1 MYVVGWDGNDIN
13 EYTLSTA
20 FDVSTASFEDSFS
33 VNSED
38 SDPAALAFSSDGTK
52 MFVVGAD
59 GEDVN
64 EYTLS
69 CYYGVVNCSNPA
81 VSKDV
86 LGSIESQ
93 TATAKRI
100 IQHVT
105 TPVLNRMDWL
115 RRHRK
120 EDSLTNQNIKF
131 NFSNEMLASLSK
143 VMPVAAK
150 VNKASNLSDKWSFW
164 SEGSISVGKVG
175 DTALSSSK
183 DINSNGITVGIDKK
197 INENKLYGYALRFGK
212 DDVDVGKFTSLD
224 TNSYSLSAYGTFPHD
239 DTKFVEGILGISALK
254 TDHITQGGGA
264 NRTGERNGRQVFGSI
279 NYLTTFNK
287 DEFNITPN
295 GRVDLSY
302 TELSE
307 YSEVGTSA
315 LIYDKQKIETGMISA
330 GFTLSDIIQY
340 NNITFKPNGG
350 LEFGLDFS
358 PSSDATVSYVSDP
371 NTDYTTFIGQDS
383 KNIRANLG
391 FDLIMENG
399 LSLMTIYE
407 RNQSDNSH
415 SDTLYL
421 GVGYMPSEDIEYAM
435 SLDDDKAFFNYK
447 RNINGFDI
455 TFGSNYSLM
464 SEIPEYAA
472 NLEISSRF

>member
-1 MYVVGWDGNDIN
+1 M
-13 EYTLSTA
+13 
-20 FDVSTASFEDSFS
+20 FS
-33 VNSED
+33 M
-38 SDPAALAFSSDGTK
+38 G
-52 MFVVGAD
+52 
-59 GEDVN
+59 
-64 EYTLS
+64 
-69 CYYGVVNCSNPA
+69 
-81 VSKDV
+81 
-86 LGSIESQ
+86 IE
-93 TATAKRI
+93 
-100 IQHVT
+100 
-105 TPVLNRMDWL
+105 
-115 RRHRK
+115 
-120 EDSLTNQNIKF
+120 
-131 NFSNEMLASLSK
+131 
-143 VMPVAAK
+143 
-150 VNKASNLSDKWSFW
+150 
-164 SEGSISVGKVG
+164 
-175 DTALSSSK
+175 
-183 DINSNGITVGIDKK
+183 
-197 INENKLYGYALRFGK
+197 
-212 DDVDVGKFTSLD
+212 
-224 TNSYSLSAYGTFPHD
+224 
-239 DTKFVEGILGISALK
+239 
-254 TDHITQGGGA
+254 
-264 NRTGERNGRQVFGSI
+264 
-279 NYLTTFNK
+279 
-287 DEFNITPN
+287 
-295 GRVDLSY
+295 
-302 TELSE
+302 
-307 YSEVGTSA
+307 
-315 LIYDKQKIETGMISA
+315 
-330 GFTLSDIIQY
+330 LSDIIQY